1 MTARA
6 FWLKIHLYL
15 GLFAGAV
22 LALLGLT
29 GGALV
34 FGDQIDRLLDPAIAI
49 HVAPETIP
57 DGVVEAVERH
67 YGRRPYYIEAAG
79 GGAYKAFIEENTG
92 ESEWIRAVFVDPAND
107 RILASKRWGGYF
119 SSFMRELHEALFMGD
134 AGGYVVGIV
143 GLLTL
148 ISVLT
153 GLYLWWPRAAAA
165 SGKWVRAL
173 LFRRSRHPLAVNFE
187 IHRLGGFYLAAVLF
201 VIALAGTYLVF
212 PRAFTSVVG
221 TFSTTTTW
229 PDTVQSRPA
238 APGTRPLS
246 VSDVRRVLEAHTPG
260 AVATGYQLPQ
270 SHEEAYAV
278 YYRDPAEPYSRFG
291 LSTLWVDQ
299 YTGEVLLAREYA
311 RASSGDRFLS
321 NQYLLH
327 NGEILGLPGQWLALM
342 AGLAI
347 PVMYGTGVYLWWARR
362 RRRMGDTR

>member
-29 GGALV
+29 GSALV
-34 FGDQIDRLLDPAIAI
+34 FGEQIDRFLDPDIAI
-49 HVAPETIP
+49 HVAPQTVP
-57 DGVVEAVERH
+57 DGIVEAVERH
-67 YGRRPYYIEAAG
+67 FGRRPYYIEAAG

-92 ESEWIRAVFVDPAND
+92 ESEWVRTVFVDPTND

-119 SSFMRELHEALFMGD
+119 SSFMRGLHEALFMGD
-134 AGGYVVGIV
+134 AGGYVVGVV

-153 GLYLWWPRAAAA
+153 GLYLWWPRGRAA
-165 SGKWVRAL
+165 GKWSRAL
-173 LFRRSRHPLAVNFE
+173 LFRISRHPLAVNFE

-201 VIALAGTYLVF
+201 VIALTGTYLVF

-221 TFSTTTTW
+221 AFSVTATW

-238 APGTRPLS
+238 APGAKPLS
-246 VSDVRRVLEAHTPG
+246 VSDVRRVLETHAPG

-278 YYRDPAEPYSRFG
+278 YYRDPVEPYSRFG
-291 LSTLWVDQ
+291 QSTLWVDQ
-299 YTGEVLLAREYA
+299 YTGEVLLAHAYA
-311 RASSGDRFLS
+311 RSSRGDRFLS

-327 NGEILGLPGQWLALM
+327 NGEILGLPGQWLAFM

-347 PVMYGTGVYLWWARR
+347 PVMYGTGLYLWWVRR
-362 RRRMGDTR
+362 RRRAQPM